1 MKHTILLSLLG
12 VSLLS
17 VSMVQAQQD
26 TIKYPLIMWSEKAFP
41 ETRESPAAMEMPDV
55 METIKKTVQSSNPKN
70 IIVVVKDGL
79 SSKEFVMNAKKF
91 TYLKSLVIDHA

>member
-1 MKHTILLSLLG
+1 
-12 VSLLS
+12 
-17 VSMVQAQQD
+17 
-26 TIKYPLIMWSEKAFP
+26 MWSEKAFP

-55 METIKKTVQSSNPKN
+55 MESIKKVVQSSNPKN

-91 TYLKSLVIDHA
+91 TYLKSLVIDHAQMYTNLREQFNVESFEAEYTTSKTYPV